1 MHTRIR
7 YTPIVHVPCTAYI
20 LLLLLLLLL
29 AAAAAGQKYVT
40 YRGYVQGVLEQLVGP
55 IFPVIERLDLYSG
68 KVKELSRLFTFP
80 FLFYPDVRFGYVYI
94 YILELD
100 NFV

>member
-20 LLLLLLLLL
+20 LLLLLLLL
-29 AAAAAGQKYVT
+29 AAGQKYVT

-55 IFPVIERLDLYSG
+55 IFPVIERLDLCLYSR
-68 KVKELSRLFTFP
+68 KSEKCYRVYLRSLFFSIQM
-80 FLFYPDVRFGYVYI
+80 YDSDMYIYI